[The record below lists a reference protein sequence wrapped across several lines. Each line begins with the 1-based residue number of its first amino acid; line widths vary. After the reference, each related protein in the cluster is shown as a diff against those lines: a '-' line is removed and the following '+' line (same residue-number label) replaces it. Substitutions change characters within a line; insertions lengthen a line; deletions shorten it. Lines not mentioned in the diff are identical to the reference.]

1 MSFYLSFKEIWRNK
15 GRYLLF
21 SLVIA
26 LITTLVLFIAAL
38 AGGLSNANREY
49 IDNIE
54 AELLVF
60 QDEADLIISA
70 SRLDNSTL
78 TDLRRDENVA
88 DVGGIGFSTAT
99 VVYPVPDEDIDVT
112 LIGTE
117 PGRPG
122 NPNILSGRALIRDRA
137 NEVVIDTPLADKL
150 GVIPGDQITIQT
162 VQGTEKELFD
172 LTVVGLSGSNQYFFQ
187 PAVFTPIQT
196 WDDIKPQDSTARR
209 TARVI
214 FNIAAV
220 QVYNPGE
227 YESIIP
233 VLDVSIP
240 DIQTVDK
247 PTAILA
253 LPGYTAQQST
263 LNTQQAFTLLIGML
277 VLGGFFQIQ
286 TIQKIAQIGM
296 LKAIGTSNG
305 TVAGMTILQI
315 ITISIF
321 GVALGV
327 IGTFLI
333 AMGMPPEIPAKFN
346 STAILGAV
354 AALLV
359 IGPIGGL
366 VSIRIALKVEP
377 LRAIGL

>member
-1 MSFYLSFKEIWRNK
+1 MSFFLSFKEIWRNR

-38 AGGLSNANREY
+38 AGGLSKANREL
-49 IDNIE
+49 IDNIQ
-54 AELLVF
+54 ADLLIY
-60 QDEADLIISA
+60 QEEADLLISA
-70 SRLDNSTL
+70 SRLDNNTL
-78 TDLRRDENVA
+78 TDLRRIEGIA
-88 DVGGIGFSTAT
+88 DAGGMGFSTAT
-99 VVYPVPDEDIDVT
+99 VVYPAPEGEIDIS

-122 NPNILSGRALIRDRA
+122 NPQILSGGPLIRDRA
-137 NEVVIDTPLADKL
+137 NDAVLDSPLAEKL
-150 GVIPGDQITIQT
+150 GVKPGDQITIQT
-162 VQGTEKELFD
+162 VQGTEKELYN
-172 LTVVGLSGSNQYFFQ
+172 LNVVGLSGSNQYFFQ
-187 PAVFTPIQT
+187 PAIFVPIQT
-196 WDDIKPQDSTARR
+196 WDDIKPQDTTAMRGS
-209 TARVI
+209 RVI

-220 QVYNPGE
+220 QL
-227 YESIIP
+227 YEPENYSAMIPAIEGSI
-233 VLDVSIP
+233 DG
-240 DIQTVDK
+240 IQAVDK
-247 PTAILA
+247 QTAILA

-333 AMGMPPEIPAKFN
+333 AMGMPPEVPAEFN
-346 STAILGAV
+346 SNAILGAI

>member
-1 MSFYLSFKEIWRNK
+1 MSFFLSFKEIWRNK
-15 GRYLLF
+15 GRYFLF

-38 AGGLSNANREY
+38 AGGLSKANREY
-49 IDNIE
+49 IDNIN
-54 AELLVF
+54 ADLLVF

-70 SRLDNSTL
+70 SRLDSSTL
-78 TDLRRDENVA
+78 TNLRRNEYVA
-88 DVGGIGFSTAT
+88 DEGGIGFSTAT
-99 VVYPVPDEDIDVT
+99 VVNPAPEGEIDVS

-122 NPNILSGRALIRDRA
+122 NPEILSGRALIRDQA
-137 NEVVIDTPLADKL
+137 NEVVIDTPLAEKL
-150 GVIPGDQITIQT
+150 GVVPGDQITIQT
-162 VQGTEKELFD
+162 VQGTEKELFN
-172 LTVVGLSGSNQYFFQ
+172 LNVVGLSGSNQYFFQ
-187 PAVFTPIQT
+187 PAVFVPIQT
-196 WDDIKPQDSTARR
+196 WDDIKPQDTSARR
-209 TARVI
+209 SSRVI
-214 FNIAAV
+214 FNISAV
-220 QVYNPGE
+220 QLYDPEN
-227 YESIIP
+227 YQSIIP
-233 VLDVSIP
+233 ILEASVS
-240 DIQTVDK
+240 DIQAVEK
-247 PTAILA
+247 QTAILA

-333 AMGMPPEIPAKFN
+333 AMGMPPEVPAEFN
-346 STAILGAV
+346 STAILGAI

>member
-1 MSFYLSFKEIWRNK
+1 MR
-15 GRYLLF
+15 
-21 SLVIA
+21 
-26 LITTLVLFIAAL
+26 
-38 AGGLSNANREY
+38 
-49 IDNIE
+49 
-54 AELLVF
+54 
-60 QDEADLIISA
+60 
-70 SRLDNSTL
+70 
-78 TDLRRDENVA
+78 
-88 DVGGIGFSTAT
+88 
-99 VVYPVPDEDIDVT
+99 
-112 LIGTE
+112 
-117 PGRPG
+117 
-122 NPNILSGRALIRDRA
+122 
-137 NEVVIDTPLADKL
+137 
-150 GVIPGDQITIQT
+150 
-162 VQGTEKELFD
+162 
-172 LTVVGLSGSNQYFFQ
+172 
-187 PAVFTPIQT
+187 
-196 WDDIKPQDSTARR
+196 
-209 TARVI
+209 
-214 FNIAAV
+214 FNIAALQLYDPESYTSMIPAIERGIEGV
-220 QVYNPGE
+220 QA
-227 YESIIP
+227 
-233 VLDVSIP
+233 
-240 DIQTVDK
+240 VDK
-247 PTAILA
+247 QTAILA

-327 IGTFLI
+327 IGTLLI
-333 AMGMPPEIPAKFN
+333 AMGMPPEVPAEFN